1 MKKLIAICLLL
12 TAQPAL
18 AEKQLIFFFAAS
30 CKYCHNLA
38 PIIEKAGETFQ
49 IHILPTSLD
58 GGTLPAFPEATKNLK
73 LAQAF
78 NVHSLP
84 TVAGVDTVTKKGKV
98 LMVGAHAYNDVM
110 QRIAVW
116 LEKGI

>member
-84 TVAGVDTVTKKGKV
+84 TVAGVDTVAPLCIIPLSESPCT
-98 LMVGAHAYNDVM
+98 YNFSACPNSSFT
-110 QRIAVW
+110 I
-116 LEKGI
+116 G